1 MLRITCFRL
10 SVDVMF
16 NRKKSS
22 PCRTEVSLLAF
33 CGDQISCDDI
43 NTKMTTNQKP
53 ESDWGM
59 RRISRLLVNVQPL
72 LPLIASSTATTSNL
86 STTRSVSIVDLAH
99 TSHPQSAERTQFY
112 LPVVASR
119 NRGSRSPFRVRFL
132 EDARVDPGQRLRV
145 RGYNRGCECSRL
157 QRRVP

>member
-1 MLRITCFRL
+1 MFSFL
-10 SVDVMF
+10 SVDV
-16 NRKKSS
+16 KSS

-43 NTKMTTNQKP
+43 NAKMTTNQKP

-59 RRISRLLVNVQPL
+59 RRISRLLMNVFNRL

-99 TSHPQSAERTQFY
+99 ISHPQSAERTQFY

>member
-1 MLRITCFRL
+1 MFSFL
-10 SVDVMF
+10 SVDV
-16 NRKKSS
+16 KSS

-43 NTKMTTNQKP
+43 NAKMTTNQKP

-59 RRISRLLVNVQPL
+59 RRISRLLMNVFNRL

-99 TSHPQSAERTQFY
+99 ISHPQSAERTQFY

-119 NRGSRSPFRVRFL
+119 NRGCRSPFRNRFL
-132 EDARVDPGQRLRV
+132 EDRDNARVDPGQRLRV
-145 RGYNRGCECSRL
+145 GGYNRGCECSRL
-157 QRRVP
+157 QRHVP

>member
-1 MLRITCFRL
+1 MFSFL
-10 SVDVMF
+10 SVDV
-16 NRKKSS
+16 KSS
-22 PCRTEVSLLAF
+22 PCRTEFSLLAF
-33 CGDQISCDDI
+33 CGDQISCDDM
-43 NTKMTTNQKP
+43 NAKMTTNQKP
-53 ESDWGM
+53 ESDWGNATN
-59 RRISRLLVNVQPL
+59 ISTPDEFNRL

-99 TSHPQSAERTQFY
+99 ISHPQSAERTQFY

-132 EDARVDPGQRLRV
+132 EDRDNARVDPGQRLCV